1 MQVYDIKQGTDA
13 WLKLREEHLTA
24 SDASAMM
31 GASKYKSRTQLM
43 KEKKFGVKEKITP
56 AKQALFD
63 KGHAAEDAA
72 RDLLEVDMLE
82 SFAPVVGGIE
92 IDGLKLLASL
102 DGLSEDQQMV
112 FEHKLWNET
121 LAENV
126 RNNVLE
132 DTHYWQLEHQ
142 LLVSGAENALFM
154 TSDGTA
160 DKREYM
166 HYISIPERR
175 EQLIAGW
182 KQFNKDLESFEMEA
196 KKEVVVAEKT
206 SLPAISYSVT
216 GTEISTNIGVCL
228 EQIKTMASEEMS
240 KVLET
245 DQDFADK
252 DQLNKDVKKA
262 RAGLKDMIAKVRGEF
277 VSYSQFEEIA
287 QEMDGVLQQ
296 MQSHGEK
303 QVKQAKEAKK
313 QAIWTEADNNLRQ
326 HIAECDAKLKPM
338 LSAGIMGAFTPD
350 WTGAMKNKRTIESL
364 ENAVSE
370 ELAKWKVEI
379 NQVMDRVVPNLQ
391 YLRDHAADYKFLF
404 SDAQQLVNQDAEPFQ
419 AIIKSRIADH
429 KQAEEERLEAERQ
442 RIQKEEE
449 AKAQREAEA
458 KAEAER
464 ERIRKE
470 ERAKAQAEEQAKREQ
485 EEADRLQ
492 REAEEKA
499 KQPEPT
505 PEPIQQK
512 VVEKSKPLVGD
523 IAPFG
528 ITKNSYPE
536 LFEEFKDGCS
546 FDTSEVPKHGKGY
559 VIPEI
564 EHEGKLYRY
573 NMQLT
578 WDYSWGIEEWLDSEG
593 AWLVVEPF
601 EYAELKADIT
611 DYDSKEAM
619 RYFFD
624 EEAIFDLA
632 HKSDDSEYKLEV
644 VLRRVQQ

>member
-1 MQVYDIKQGTDA
+1 MMKLHSVEQGTKA
-13 WLKLREEHLTA
+13 WHDLRAQCYTA
-24 SDASAMM
+24 SETPALM
-31 GASKYKSRTQLM
+31 GESPYKSRNQLM
-43 KEKKFGVKEKITP
+43 REKKSGVKEQVSA
-56 AKQALFD
+56 AKQQLFD
-63 KGHAAEDAA
+63 RGHQAEAAQREVIEIE
-72 RDLLEVDMLE
+72 LLET
-82 SFAPVVGGIE
+82 FTPVVGTVEINGIE
-92 IDGLKLLASL
+92 YLASL
-102 DGLSEDQQMV
+102 DGLSEDGETV

-126 RNNVLE
+126 RHGTL
-132 DTHYWQLEHQ
+132 TPYHYWQLEQQ
-142 LLVSGAENALFM
+142 LMVSGAKRVLFI

-160 DKREYM
+160 EKRECMY
-166 HYISIPERR
+166 YTAVAGRR
-175 EQLIAGW
+175 EQLIKATEL
-182 KQFNKDLESFEMEA
+182 FHEELINFEVEA
-196 KKEVVVAEKT
+196 KAELVVAEQT
-206 SLPAISYSVT
+206 DLPAVTFKVT
-216 GTEISTNIGVCL
+216 GTEISTNIGDCL
-228 EQIKTMASEEMS
+228 ERVKSLAKFEMS
-240 KVLET
+240 RVLET
-245 DQDFADK
+245 DQDFANK

-262 RAGLKDMIAKVRGEF
+262 RDSLKEVVERVRGEF
-277 VSYSQFEEIA
+277 VTYAQFEEIA
-287 QEMDGVLQQ
+287 NQLDGVLQK

-303 QVKQAKEAKK
+303 QVKEAKEAKK
-313 QAIWTEADNNLRQ
+313 NAIVSKANKAFLD
-326 HIAECDAKLKPM
+326 HIANANGVIQPM
-338 LSAGIMGAFTPD
+338 GIMAIMGGVNPD
-350 WTGAMKNKRTIESL
+350 WAGAMKNKRTIESL

-419 AIIKSRIADH
+419 AVIKSRIADH
-429 KQAEEERLEAERQ
+429 KKAEEERLEAERQ

-458 KAEAER
+458 KAESER

-485 EEADRLQ
+485 EEAGRLQ

-499 KQPEPT
+499 KQPDPA
-505 PEPIQQK
+505 PKLIHQA
-512 VVEKSKPLVGD
+512 VAVD
-523 IAPFG
+523 IATFG
-528 ITKNSYPE
+528 ITKNSHPD

-559 VIPEI
+559 VTPEV
-564 EHEGKLYRY
+564 EHEGKIYRY
-573 NMQLT
+573 SIQLT
-578 WDYSWGIEEWLDSEG
+578 WDYSWGIEEWRESEG

-611 DYDSKEAM
+611 DYESKEAM

-644 VLRRVQQ
+644 VLRRVHQ